1 MMTYHEPGRLR
12 AGALALLVHLGFLAL
27 LVFGVSWQTQKAE
40 PIVVD
45 LWSSLPERPAAVRP
59 LPPPPRPKAPEPE
72 PAKPQPRPEPRI
84 EPAKPDILL
93 KERERK
99 EKLKQEE
106 QHKRQAEEEK
116 IRQQELQAELARQ
129 AEQQRQQLEQQA
141 LQQQLQ
147 AQQTA
152 RQNSV
157 VDEYRRRIQ
166 EKIKS
171 RINTPPDLKG
181 NPQAEFDVIVL
192 PGGTIWRVAL
202 TRSSGQPAYDNAVE
216 NAIRKSEPLPLPPD
230 QALFNKFRELHLKF
244 RPNE

>member
-1 MMTYHEPGRLR
+1 MMTYQEPGRLR

-27 LVFGVSWQTQKAE
+27 LVFGVNWQTQKPE
-40 PIVVD
+40 PIMVD
-45 LWSSLPERPAAVRP
+45 LWSSLPQPAPAARP
-59 LPPPPRPKAPEPE
+59 LPPPPQPRAPEPE
-72 PAKPQPRPEPRI
+72 PAKPEPKPEPKI

-99 EKLKQEE
+99 EKLKQEA
-106 QHKRQAEEEK
+106 QLKRQAEEEK
-116 IRQQELQAELARQ
+116 IRRQELQAELARQ
-129 AEQQRQQLEQQA
+129 ADVQRQQLEQQT

-147 AQQTA
+147 AQQSAKQHT
-152 RQNSV
+152 V

-171 RINTPPDLKG
+171 KINTPPDLKG
-181 NPQAEFDVIVL
+181 NPQAEFEVIVL
-192 PGGTIWRVAL
+192 PGGTIWRATL
-202 TRSSGQPAYDNAVE
+202 TRPSGQPAYDNAVE

-230 QALFNKFRELHLKF
+230 PALFNKFRELNLKF